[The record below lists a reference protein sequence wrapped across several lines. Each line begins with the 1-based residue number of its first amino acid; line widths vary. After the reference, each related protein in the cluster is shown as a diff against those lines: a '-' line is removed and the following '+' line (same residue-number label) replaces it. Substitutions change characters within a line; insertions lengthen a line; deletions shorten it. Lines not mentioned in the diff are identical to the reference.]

1 VSSRP
6 AILNHRR
13 TRQSPSH
20 TANFTYARDLVRLNR
35 MSDFLAETFGFSRS
49 GRDLVQETHLRCGRF
64 VALET
69 REEERAY
76 AIDLKNR
83 HVLALHKKNRPRD
96 S

>member
-1 VSSRP
+1 VW
-6 AILNHRR
+6 
-13 TRQSPSH
+13 
-20 TANFTYARDLVRLNR
+20 
-35 MSDFLAETFGFSRS
+35 TFAP
-49 GRDLVQETHLRCGRF
+49 RF
-64 VALET
+64 VELET